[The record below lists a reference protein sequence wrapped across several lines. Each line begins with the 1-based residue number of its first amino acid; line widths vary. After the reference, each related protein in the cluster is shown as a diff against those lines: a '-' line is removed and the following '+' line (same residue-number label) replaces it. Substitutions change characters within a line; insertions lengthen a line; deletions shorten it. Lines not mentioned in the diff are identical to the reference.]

1 MSEESSLII
10 FKEREP
16 VGDNRVAMRDL
27 RSILMV
33 HRKKDIQAVQLSK
46 SKEGSILL
54 VEVEANIRVF
64 IFLDVDDSGDR
75 GAPFVV

>member
-1 MSEESSLII
+1 MSEESSLIV

-33 HRKKDIQAVQLSK
+33 RRKKDIQAV
-46 SKEGSILL
+46 
-54 VEVEANIRVF
+54 
-64 IFLDVDDSGDR
+64 
-75 GAPFVV
+75 